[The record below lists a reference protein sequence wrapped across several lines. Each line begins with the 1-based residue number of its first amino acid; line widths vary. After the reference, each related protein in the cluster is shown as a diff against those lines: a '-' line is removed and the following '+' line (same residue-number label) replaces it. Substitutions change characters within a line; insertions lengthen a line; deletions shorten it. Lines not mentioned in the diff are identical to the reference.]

1 MGTLWP
7 VEKTERRRESVI
19 RTLLIFSVGQR
30 LHIMREKSSGKAQ
43 KAEESALRLLARRDH
58 SREEIRRKL
67 QARGFTPEEI
77 EKALKW
83 LEDREILDDLRYAQK
98 LAISLAK
105 EKLLGAQRIRQMLFQ
120 KGIPAE
126 LAKEAV
132 EKADETLAAGERLQI
147 AMRMKLKGRN
157 PEEIFPDERR
167 KLAGYLRQRGFSWE
181 DIREALQETGGFTEE

>member
-1 MGTLWP
+1 
-7 VEKTERRRESVI
+7 
-19 RTLLIFSVGQR
+19 
-30 LHIMREKSSGKAQ
+30 MRKKSSGKAQ
-43 KAEESALRLLARRDH
+43 KAEESALRLLAQRDH

-83 LEDREILDDLRYAQK
+83 LEEREFLDDLRYAQK
-98 LAISLAK
+98 LAFSLAK
-105 EKLLGAQRIRQMLFQ
+105 EKLLGPQRIRQKLFQ
-120 KGIPAE
+120 KGIPAG
-126 LAKEAV
+126 LVKEVV

-147 AMRMKLKGRN
+147 AMRMKLKGRS

-181 DIREALQETGGFTEE
+181 DIREAFQETGGFTEE

>member
-1 MGTLWP
+1 
-7 VEKTERRRESVI
+7 
-19 RTLLIFSVGQR
+19 
-30 LHIMREKSSGKAQ
+30 MRKKSSGKAQ
-43 KAEESALRLLARRDH
+43 KAEESALRLLAQRDH

-83 LEDREILDDLRYAQK
+83 LEEREFLDDLRYAQK
-98 LAISLAK
+98 LAFSLAK
-105 EKLLGAQRIRQMLFQ
+105 EKLLGPQRIRQKLFQ
-120 KGIPAE
+120 KGIPAG
-126 LAKEAV
+126 LVKEAV

-147 AMRMKLKGRN
+147 AMRMKLKGRS

-181 DIREALQETGGFTEE
+181 DIREAFQETGGFTEE

>member
-1 MGTLWP
+1 
-7 VEKTERRRESVI
+7 
-19 RTLLIFSVGQR
+19 
-30 LHIMREKSSGKAQ
+30 MRKKSSGKAQ

-58 SREEIRRKL
+58 SREEMRRKL

-83 LEDREILDDLRYAQK
+83 LEEREFLDDLRYAQK
-98 LAISLAK
+98 LAFSLAK
-105 EKLLGAQRIRQMLFQ
+105 EKLLGPQRIRQKLFQ
-120 KGIPAE
+120 KGLPAG
-126 LAKEAV
+126 LVKEAV

-147 AMRMKLKGRN
+147 AMRMKLKGRS

-181 DIREALQETGGFTEE
+181 DIREAFQETGGFTEE